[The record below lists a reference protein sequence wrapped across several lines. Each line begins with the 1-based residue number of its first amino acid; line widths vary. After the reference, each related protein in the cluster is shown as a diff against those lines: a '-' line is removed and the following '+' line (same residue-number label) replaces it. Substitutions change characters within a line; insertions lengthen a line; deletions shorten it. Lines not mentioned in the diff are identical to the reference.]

1 MLIPFFRLI
10 EIVQSLDEIH
20 EVQIIAWE
28 MGLVLGENGK
38 SQQHKIRRSHPWA
51 LPLDMP
57 WGCLTAHP
65 GPKKKDFSAA
75 EDLSHVISGLRQLHL
90 QCGR

>member
-57 WGCLTAHP
+57 WGVWQLIQDQ
-65 GPKKKDFSAA
+65 KKKTFQ
-75 EDLSHVISGLRQLHL
+75 QLKICL
-90 QCGR
+90 M

>member
-1 MLIPFFRLI
+1 MRTLESLIVFNVLTQDKLIPFFRPM

-38 SQQHKIRRSHPWA
+38 FQQHKIRSSHPWA

-57 WGCLTAHP
+57 WG
-65 GPKKKDFSAA
+65 
-75 EDLSHVISGLRQLHL
+75 VW
-90 QCGR
+90 